1 VILHN
6 QLKSTFMVTIKN
18 LQAFVELAKC
28 QSFAEAAE
36 KRHISQ
42 PALSSAIKKMEQQL
56 GGALF
61 SRSTR
66 SVKLTPEG
74 ASFLPVARRL
84 LDDWENAV
92 GDVKQLFK
100 LEKGLLTI
108 ASMPSFAEGRLPDL
122 LASFGYAKPNIGVR
136 VHDVVMELVIDSV
149 LRDRAELGFVFEPE
163 DKEALN
169 FHPMFNDEFVL
180 IMHPNHPLISGS
192 EISIED
198 IIKYPFVS
206 MNRGST
212 MRKWVDDELM
222 NNKQKIS
229 IAVEASQFST
239 IGNLVCSGMGI
250 AIVPAMVQ
258 KQMQAKG
265 CVSEKVTG
273 LNIVKQVG
281 LITPKSRSL
290 STAAQAFIASLD
302 LGL

>member
-1 VILHN
+1 MILHN
-6 QLKSTFMVTIKN
+6 QLKSVFMVTIKN
-18 LQAFVELAKC
+18 LQVFVELAKC

-36 KRHISQ
+36 RRHISQ

-61 SRSTR
+61 NRSTR

-84 LDDWENAV
+84 LDDWENAI

-108 ASMPSFAEGRLPDL
+108 ASMPSFAEGKLPNL
-122 LASFGYAKPNIGVR
+122 LAYFAYTQANIGVR
-136 VHDVVMELVIDSV
+136 VLDVVMELVIDSV
-149 LRDRAELGFVFEPE
+149 LSERAELGFVFEPE
-163 DKEALN
+163 DNELLN
-169 FHPMFNDEFVL
+169 FYPMFNDEFVL
-180 IMHPNHPLISGS
+180 IMPPNHPLTSRS

-198 IIKYPFVS
+198 VIEYPFVS

-212 MRKWVDDELM
+212 TRKWVDEELM
-222 NNKQKIS
+222 KNKQKIS

-239 IGNLVCSGMGI
+239 IGNLVYSGLGI

-258 KQMQAKG
+258 TQMQAKG

-290 STAAQAFIASLD
+290 STAAQAFIASLN

>member
-1 VILHN
+1 
-6 QLKSTFMVTIKN
+6 MVSIKN

-42 PALSSAIKKMEQQL
+42 PALSSAIKKMELQL

-74 ASFLPVARRL
+74 TAFLPVAKRL
-84 LDDWENAV
+84 IDDWENALY
-92 GDVKQLFK
+92 DVKQLFK

-108 ASMPSFAEGRLPDL
+108 ASMPSFAEGRLPFL
-122 LASFGYAKPNIGVR
+122 LAYFGYAQPNISIR

-163 DKEALN
+163 ESELLN
-169 FHPMFNDEFVL
+169 FYPMFNDEFVV
-180 IMHPNHPLISGS
+180 IMPPDHALHSVAEVTLD
-192 EISIED
+192 D
-198 IIKYPFVS
+198 IIEYPFVS

-212 MRKWVDDELM
+212 TRKWVDDKLI
-222 NNKQKIS
+222 NGARKIS

-239 IGNLVCSGMGI
+239 IGNLVYSGMGI
-250 AIVPAMVQ
+250 AIVPSMVQ
-258 KQMQAKG
+258 KQMEAKG
-265 CVSEKVTG
+265 CISKNVSG
-273 LNIVKQVG
+273 LNIIKQVG
-281 LITPKSRSL
+281 LITPKDRSL
-290 STAAQAFIASLD
+290 SSAAQAFIQSLE
-302 LGL
+302 LNV

>member
-1 VILHN
+1 M
-6 QLKSTFMVTIKN
+6 FMVTIKN

-108 ASMPSFAEGRLPDL
+108 ASMPSFAEGKLPDL
-122 LASFGYAKPNIGVR
+122 LAFFGYAQPNISIR

-149 LRDRAELGFVFEPE
+149 LSDRAELGFVFEPE

-169 FHPMFNDEFVL
+169 FYPMFNDEFVL
-180 IMHPNHPLISGS
+180 IMPPNHPLTLGS

-198 IIKYPFVS
+198 VIEYPFVS

-239 IGNLVCSGMGI
+239 IGNLVYSGMGI

-281 LITPKSRSL
+281 LITPKSRHL

-302 LGL
+302 LDL

>member
-1 VILHN
+1 
-6 QLKSTFMVTIKN
+6 MVTIKN

-74 ASFLPVARRL
+74 TSFLPVARRL

-108 ASMPSFAEGRLPDL
+108 AAMPSFAEGKLPDL
-122 LASFGYAKPNIGVR
+122 LAFFGYAQPNIGIR

-149 LRDRAELGFVFEPE
+149 LSDRAELGFVFEPE
-163 DKEALN
+163 DTEALN
-169 FHPMFNDEFVL
+169 FYPMFNDEFVL
-180 IMHPNHPLISGS
+180 IMPPNHPLTLGS
-192 EISIED
+192 QISIED
-198 IIKYPFVS
+198 VIEYPFVS

-222 NNKQKIS
+222 NSKQKIS

-239 IGNLVCSGMGI
+239 IGNLVYSGMGI

-281 LITPKSRSL
+281 LITPKNRSL
-290 STAAQAFIASLD
+290 SSAAQAFIANLD
-302 LGL
+302 LSL